1 MIHELK
7 TELDRCADASAATCP
22 LLKISD
28 VSYEYRKNIPVVQGV
43 SFTLTRGALVGLIGP
58 NGAGKTTLVKLIR
71 GDMQP
76 SSGQIEFTSLNQ
88 DKSAPIKVAVV
99 EQHLSLF
106 PDLSVSAN
114 ICTKQWASKPYSW
127 LSPTRLREE
136 AQRVT
141 NKLGCEIN
149 VDESAKSF
157 SYPVRQMI
165 EVARAIYQGAQL
177 LILDEPTAALD
188 SRSRSR
194 LLSLLKELTAEGVT
208 VLLVTHD
215 MDDLRGVADKVMA
228 MSKGILSLGSID
240 DEVEPPLHPSDKEE
254 SAGTTLDISVKLPS
268 GKSVKITGCL
278 GRMSVWHF
286 EDALDRSLTGQT
298 IAFPQ
303 VGHSCRVETEG
314 GTFNDPSTTRL
325 RTLGVRLLL
334 SDRLANCIFPEL
346 TVEQNYLLL
355 SGLTLPLVRGQYSS
369 ERIKVALERGGI
381 SYPSLDAPAFTLSGG
396 NQQRLI
402 WRALADSDARFI
414 VAEEPLWGLDPSA
427 RRAALSLMKEIA
439 SQGRAVVVLTCFP
452 RSYSGEAIN
461 TVARFV
467 T

>member
-1 MIHELK
+1 MTQELK
-7 TELDRCADASAATCP
+7 TELDRCADTGAETSL
-22 LLKISD
+22 LLKLSD
-28 VSYEYRKNIPVVQGV
+28 VSYGYKKGLPVVQGV
-43 SFTLTRGALVGLIGP
+43 SFALTRGGLVGLIGP

-76 SSGQIEFTSLNQ
+76 TSGQIKFTSLNE
-88 DKSAPIKVAVV
+88 DRSAPIKVAVV

-114 ICTKQWASKPYSW
+114 ICTKHWKSEPYSW
-127 LSPTRLREE
+127 LSPARLRED

-141 NKLGCEIN
+141 KKLGCDIN
-149 VDESAKSF
+149 VDEPARSF

-165 EVARAIYQGAQL
+165 EVARAVYQGAQL

-188 SRSRSR
+188 SRSRRR
-194 LLSLLKELTAEGVT
+194 LLAFLKELTAEGAT

-228 MSKGILSLGSID
+228 MSRGLLSSGNVD
-240 DEVEPPLHPSDKEE
+240 DEVEPLLHQSDKGEGRG
-254 SAGTTLDISVKLPS
+254 SNLVISVKLPS
-268 GKSVKITGCL
+268 GKFVEITGRL
-278 GRMSVWHF
+278 GRTSVWHF
-286 EDALDRSLTGQT
+286 EDALDRSLTAQT
-298 IAFPQ
+298 IAFSHAD
-303 VGHSCRVETEG
+303 HSCTVETEG
-314 GTFNDPSTTRL
+314 GTFNNPSTTRL

-334 SDRLANCIFPEL
+334 SDRLVNCIFPEL

-355 SGLTLPLVRGQYSS
+355 SGLTPPFVRGQHLS
-369 ERIKVALERGGI
+369 ERIKVALEGGGI

-396 NQQRLI
+396 NQQRLL

-427 RRAALSLMKEIA
+427 RRVALSLMREIA

-461 TVARFV
+461 TVARLV

>member
-1 MIHELK
+1 MIQELK
-7 TELDRCADASAATCP
+7 TERDPCALVGAVTRP
-22 LLKISD
+22 LLKLSD
-28 VSYEYRKNIPVVQGV
+28 VSYGYRKGIPVVQGV
-43 SFTLTRGALVGLIGP
+43 SIELTRGGLVGLIGP

-76 SSGQIEFTSLNQ
+76 ASGKIEFTPLSEA
-88 DKSAPIKVAVV
+88 KSAPIKVAVV

-114 ICTKQWASKPYSW
+114 ICTKLWASERHSW
-127 LSPTRLREE
+127 LSPARLREE

-141 NKLGCEIN
+141 KKLGCDID
-149 VDESAKSF
+149 VDEPARSF

-165 EVARAIYQGAQL
+165 EVARAVYQGAEL

-194 LLSLLKELTAEGVT
+194 LLGLLKELTAEGAS

-228 MSKGILSLGSID
+228 MSKGILSPGYVD
-240 DEVEPPLHPSDKEE
+240 DEVEAPASHSDKGE
-254 SAGTTLDISVKLPS
+254 SGGSTLGISVKLPS
-268 GKSVKITGCL
+268 GKSVKITGRL
-278 GRMSVWHF
+278 GRTSIWHF
-286 EDALDRSLTGQT
+286 EDALDRSLTAQT
-298 IAFPQ
+298 IAFPHA
-303 VGHSCRVETEG
+303 GHSCTVETEG
-314 GTFNDPSTTRL
+314 GTFNNPSTTRL
-325 RTLGVRLLL
+325 RTQGVRLLL
-334 SDRLANCIFPEL
+334 SDRLVNGIFPEL

-355 SGLTLPLVRGQYSS
+355 SGLAPPLVRGQHSS
-369 ERIKVALERGGI
+369 ERIKAALEGGGI

-396 NQQRLI
+396 NQQRLL

-427 RRAALSLMKEIA
+427 RRVALSLMREIA

-461 TVARFV
+461 TVARLV